1 MGNPSPSW
9 NVLLTIAA
17 AAATIAVSAFTV
29 QEWRKR
35 LLSRIVELENQLVAA
50 HKERQAERMG
60 RIRGQRELRQALL
73 SSKDEKAGSASYPMT
88 PIGLIRSCFSTRNGT
103 PRQPMLVTL
112 ARASLVLS
120 SKNVAAE
127 ALDGLS
133 QYSHCWL
140 IYVFHENTD
149 LPGLWKQPPHKDFK
163 AKVRV
168 PRLDGGKMGVFA
180 TRTPHR
186 PCPIGLTVAKI
197 EGIQGATLL
206 LSGADLVDGTPVL
219 DIKPYLPYCDAVPD
233 AIAPSW
239 VKAGGDDDVIA
250 MASVDFTEGF
260 SQELAKCWDTMGKQS
275 LYSSWMEFQG
285 LLQQVLSRDIR
296 SLSQRLK
303 PRNAMLSALNEQY
316 LNAPQDYSFDPLQ
329 NAVDNA
335 ESFDQTNALTGLDQS
350 TSSLHGLDQSTSSIH
365 GLDQSTSSIH
375 FGELSAYDEKIER
388 DDKVVYHLVLEGLDV
403 SYTLLED
410 GKVLVEGAALTKA
423 LKPAA
428 SRDFDPRNWRHLFSN
443 DA

>member
-1 MGNPSPSW
+1 M
-9 NVLLTIAA
+9 
-17 AAATIAVSAFTV
+17 F
-29 QEWRKR
+29 
-35 LLSRIVELENQLVAA
+35 
-50 HKERQAERMG
+50 
-60 RIRGQRELRQALL
+60 
-73 SSKDEKAGSASYPMT
+73 
-88 PIGLIRSCFSTRNGT
+88 
-103 PRQPMLVTL
+103 
-112 ARASLVLS
+112 
-120 SKNVAAE
+120 
-127 ALDGLS
+127 
-133 QYSHCWL
+133 
-140 IYVFHENTD
+140 D
-149 LPGLWKQPPHKDFK
+149 LQ
-163 AKVRV
+163 
-168 PRLDGGKMGVFA
+168 
-180 TRTPHR
+180 
-186 PCPIGLTVAKI
+186 
-197 EGIQGATLL
+197 
-206 LSGADLVDGTPVL
+206 
-219 DIKPYLPYCDAVPD
+219 
-233 AIAPSW
+233 
-239 VKAGGDDDVIA
+239 
-250 MASVDFTEGF
+250 
-260 SQELAKCWDTMGKQS
+260 GKQS